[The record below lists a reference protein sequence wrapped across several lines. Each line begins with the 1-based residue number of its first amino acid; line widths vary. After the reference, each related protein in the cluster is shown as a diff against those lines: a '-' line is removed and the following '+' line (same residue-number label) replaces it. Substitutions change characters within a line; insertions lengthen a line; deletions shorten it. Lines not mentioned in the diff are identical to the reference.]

1 MGQSILSEYGVIGS
15 LLIDSALFPEASGLS
30 EDDFTLVPL
39 REVFRAMRRQ
49 FAENGSFDA
58 LTVRA
63 EAGQHCPEVTDKLLL
78 ESMEITPTTANLTVY
93 VSAVK
98 EASLSRKLAV
108 LGNELVSSGR
118 TPAEALSH
126 ARTVI
131 QKLVEDG
138 GAGEA
143 TTVADAL
150 NALCDRVERQAE
162 GESPLRSLW
171 PCRIGQT
178 AGRRLHQR
186 WVTYHRRKARCRQ
199 IRPCLANR
207 TERRQNWDEGC
218 LCLA

>member
-1 MGQSILSEYGVIGS
+1 MENVLNEYGVIGS
-15 LLIDSALFPEASGLS
+15 LLIDATLFPEASGLS

-118 TPAEALSH
+118 TPG
-126 ARTVI
+126 RGIKPCT
-131 QKLVEDG
+131 DG
-138 GAGEA
+138 HPG
-143 TTVADAL
+143 T
-150 NALCDRVERQAE
+150 
-162 GESPLRSLW
+162 
-171 PCRIGQT
+171 CR
-178 AGRRLHQR
+178 GRRG
-186 WVTYHRRKARCRQ
+186 RRSNDRCR
-199 IRPCLANR
+199 RSECPL
-207 TERRQNWDEGC
+207 
-218 LCLA
+218 

>member
-1 MGQSILSEYGVIGS
+1 MEQSILNEYGIIGS
-15 LLIDSALFPEASGLS
+15 LLIDATLFPEASGLS

-49 FAENGSFDA
+49 FSENGGFDA

-93 VSAVK
+93 VSDVK

-126 ARTVI
+126 ARMSFRNL
-131 QKLVEDG
+131 Q
-138 GAGEA
+138 
-143 TTVADAL
+143 
-150 NALCDRVERQAE
+150 R
-162 GESPLRSLW
+162 
-171 PCRIGQT
+171 T
-178 AGRRLHQR
+178 AGPEKQR
-186 WVTYHRRKARCRQ
+186 PLPT
-199 IRPCLANR
+199 L
-207 TERRQNWDEGC
+207 
-218 LCLA
+218 

>member
-1 MGQSILSEYGVIGS
+1 MKQSILNEYGVIGS

-39 REVFRAMRRQ
+39 REAFRAMRRQ
-49 FAENGSFDA
+49 FSKNGGFDA

-126 ARTVI
+126 ARTVN
-131 QKLVEDG
+131 QEHKEDDG
-138 GAGEA
+138 
-143 TTVADAL
+143 
-150 NALCDRVERQAE
+150 N
-162 GESPLRSLW
+162 S
-171 PCRIGQT
+171 
-178 AGRRLHQR
+178 
-186 WVTYHRRKARCRQ
+186 K
-199 IRPCLANR
+199 
-207 TERRQNWDEGC
+207 
-218 LCLA
+218 